1 MSKLRKKIV
10 VPISLTLT
18 GCLVVAAFVLNDSLT
33 KVDANVAFNGISD
46 IVSSHGKDKPFN
58 IVEVVPD
65 KKMASIGYLING
77 QEPDDWFGTLSKMS
91 DKDGAGVKNRSAYM
105 EGLKTKL
112 APITIEKKDNTKP
125 LYYEPYKESY
135 VSQGDDWTELALVD
149 MDRINKGTTGYKMTE
164 QAEGD
169 YKFNTDY
176 QLAVN
181 EAGLPTGHYR
191 QNVDHYVFMQ
201 GEDETEDGSNTE
213 TENGNQIKAP
223 GKRGYYSVAFTAVKL
238 PDGMT
243 NTQYLVEADNSQKAD
258 GNTDS
263 STDNTPDTGTADD
276 TVEKH
281 VVYAI
286 KSSYAIVSDE
296 SMQTIAKYDPKAY
309 IYRTD
314 NSDTTSPYEF
324 VARADRMAGLPDG
337 SKPDYEKY
345 TYYTV
350 EMEYVP
356 ADKIT
361 DDETYYEVN
370 TEVPIEFNYDE
381 TGEYGA
387 VLDSQNPYEKID
399 GGTPD
404 NQKTDN
410 TGKVILKDTD
420 GYFDIVEDSQTYT
433 YVGKGNGD
441 YIMKADKTGSLD
453 YPVNTT
459 RIYYK
464 GGFKN
469 NNWFRNGVFN
479 QEGKTGDED
488 KTANMT
494 FKVKTVTPKEL
505 EQIDVSTIDLLY
517 LSGSKSILSKDLEES
532 AAKYNADNDILWD
545 KVKQI
550 VERVHQSGIMMP
562 VIVDNGIVWP
572 TSSAD
577 YSSNIKKLAGL
588 LSCNNFSS
596 LNFTKDSADNFI
608 NWNDA
613 NAIKYYRVDSKNH
626 THGYVV
632 GNEYVIPRNS
642 APDKDVP
649 FILRDDFA
657 SAFIANE
664 DETQFVNAAKNENF
678 DEIAEYINSE
688 NTSRKNENNTLG
700 QQKYEYY
707 DKKISKAIV
716 LSYIISYADKR
727 DVAKPMDELNILDIE
742 PGMNTGSVPGII
754 SDLKKNLKSWLGS
767 NCPAEDKINI
777 TCVNSSEFIGRIEDL
792 NNYDMIY
799 MGLCWHNLNWGHEN
813 GNKEWISVY
822 NDSSMNGLIYSNVGD
837 IVVIDPSSISKDENG
852 FTRSSGHAGLLDS
865 DYLENNNGVGL
876 GLKTDLTKPDNNK
889 NYVNAVNTYRG
900 SGNDITTEK
909 VEALNNYLK
918 AGYPIVVDKG
928 FYKYDNSETVNDYYI
943 DNCSNIYDFL
953 KTNTLDDHIIKT
965 YSDNHLSK
973 DLYTNLTAEKP
984 QIKVKEQKKEEDK
997 DYVKLEDNHIVL
1009 EFSINNRGG
1018 ADANASFD
1026 LGFYLDTNADG
1037 KFSPTQEKIAGN
1049 NVQIYQDGTLVSP
1062 QLDVNG
1068 EYYYNLKA
1076 GKYNYKL
1083 VYELPTQFVGVIPW
1097 QLRASQTSNS
1107 YRYDV
1112 TGGYFYKQAN
1122 SDQKQHIKIL
1132 QVNTSKGNNGN
1143 YLAGATTFNMEEQKK
1158 NQNSEFA
1165 KLLKQVTDFELDIT
1179 TLDGDSDTFKALCK
1193 DDKVKDYDMLV
1204 IGFSDCYEIYND
1216 SGQVD
1221 KIREFIQS
1229 GKAVLFTHDTTSLS
1243 NNKNTEK
1250 YWENGNEIRNNT
1262 WGYEFNTIV
1271 RDVVGMDRYGIL
1283 NSSALKKGNT
1293 LTEKTADF
1301 EAAVSYATEHKTDLA
1316 YQPRSN
1322 KTVITRQNQGFV
1334 YGDLNS
1340 NQNTGYGGYRLY
1352 GQLWNDMGHTYNAT
1366 KVNSGQITTYPF
1378 KISDKINI
1386 SDTHRQYYQLDFNED
1401 SDNDGE
1407 SDIVVWYTLS
1417 DQGIY
1422 NASPKDVRN
1431 NYYIYTKG
1439 NVTYSGVGHSNVT
1452 GSIDELKLY
1461 INTMIAAYSVVEHA
1475 PAISLKEGYDPKSAD
1490 ISTIYSTI
1498 DAAIQQDEEAKTNGN
1513 PDAARLDV
1521 DNDGN
1526 IATQD
1531 VYFTV
1536 KDTNMLRNQVDKDT
1550 TVNMSFFIEGTKD
1563 DHDKE
1568 IDDDGNTIYLKEM
1581 KNWQIYSLHDDG
1593 SEADL
1598 LGPSE
1603 AGNNRTFFANNKTY
1617 KVKVPLATLPA
1628 GQNSIKVY
1636 AVASS
1641 NITVMQNN
1649 QEVKKNTPEAYKTFQ
1664 IQRVGLADLD

>member
-1 MSKLRKKIV
+1 M
-10 VPISLTLT
+10 
-18 GCLVVAAFVLNDSLT
+18 
-33 KVDANVAFNGISD
+33 
-46 IVSSHGKDKPFN
+46 
-58 IVEVVPD
+58 
-65 KKMASIGYLING
+65 
-77 QEPDDWFGTLSKMS
+77 
-91 DKDGAGVKNRSAYM
+91 
-105 EGLKTKL
+105 
-112 APITIEKKDNTKP
+112 
-125 LYYEPYKESY
+125 
-135 VSQGDDWTELALVD
+135 
-149 MDRINKGTTGYKMTE
+149 
-164 QAEGD
+164 
-169 YKFNTDY
+169 
-176 QLAVN
+176 
-181 EAGLPTGHYR
+181 
-191 QNVDHYVFMQ
+191 
-201 GEDETEDGSNTE
+201 
-213 TENGNQIKAP
+213 
-223 GKRGYYSVAFTAVKL
+223 
-238 PDGMT
+238 
-243 NTQYLVEADNSQKAD
+243 
-258 GNTDS
+258 
-263 STDNTPDTGTADD
+263 
-276 TVEKH
+276 
-281 VVYAI
+281 
-286 KSSYAIVSDE
+286 
-296 SMQTIAKYDPKAY
+296 
-309 IYRTD
+309 
-314 NSDTTSPYEF
+314 
-324 VARADRMAGLPDG
+324 
-337 SKPDYEKY
+337 
-345 TYYTV
+345 
-350 EMEYVP
+350 
-356 ADKIT
+356 
-361 DDETYYEVN
+361 
-370 TEVPIEFNYDE
+370 
-381 TGEYGA
+381 
-387 VLDSQNPYEKID
+387 
-399 GGTPD
+399 
-404 NQKTDN
+404 
-410 TGKVILKDTD
+410 
-420 GYFDIVEDSQTYT
+420 
-433 YVGKGNGD
+433 GKGKGD
-441 YIMKADKTGSLD
+441 YIMEADKNGSLD

-469 NNWFRNGVFN
+469 NNWFRTGVFN
-479 QEGKTGDED
+479 QEGKTGDAD

-494 FKVKTVTPKEL
+494 FNVKTVTPKEL

-517 LSGSKSILSKDLEES
+517 LSGSKSVLSKDLGDD
-532 AAKYNADNDILWD
+532 AAKYNTDNDISWD

-550 VERVHQSGIMMP
+550 VQRVHQSGIMMP

-572 TSSAD
+572 DSNAD

-608 NWNDA
+608 NWGND
-613 NAIKYYRVDSKNH
+613 IKYYKVDSG
-626 THGYVV
+626 THKYGFVI
-632 GNEYVIPRNS
+632 GNEYVIPRNYNPS
-642 APDKDVP
+642 TDVP
-649 FILRDDFA
+649 FVLRDDFA

-700 QQKYEYY
+700 QKKYEYY

-716 LSYIISYADKR
+716 LSYIISYSDKR
-727 DVAKPMDELNILDIE
+727 DVAKPVDELNILDIE
-742 PGMNTGSVPGII
+742 PGMNTGSVNNCINN
-754 SDLKKNLKSWLGS
+754 LKNNLKSWLGS

-777 TCVNSSEFIGRIEDL
+777 TCINSSEFIGRIEDL

-799 MGLCWHNLNWGHEN
+799 MGLCADNLNWNN
-813 GNKEWISVY
+813 GRTVY
-822 NDSSMNGLIYSNVGD
+822 NDSTMNGLIYSNVGD
-837 IVVIDPSSISKDENG
+837 IVVIDPTPVENHNG
-852 FTRSSGHAGLLDS
+852 NTRANGHAGLLDS
-865 DYLENNNGVGL
+865 DYVENNDGTGF
-876 GLKTDLTKPDNNK
+876 GLKTNLPNWNGDNGDNSEYIK
-889 NYVNAVNTYRG
+889 SINTYRG

-909 VEALNNYLK
+909 VDALNNYLK
-918 AGYPIVVDKG
+918 AGYPIVVANG
-928 FYKYDNSETVNDYYI
+928 FYMNDNNTTVNEDKI
-943 DNCSNIYDFL
+943 DNCSNIYSFL
-953 KTNTLDDHIIKT
+953 NTNASNEYMLKVSSNNT
-965 YSDNHLSK
+965 LSK
-973 DLYTNLTAEKP
+973 DLYASLTAEKP

-1009 EFSINNRGG
+1009 EFNINNRGG

-1026 LGFYLDTNADG
+1026 LGFYLDANADG

-1062 QLDVNG
+1062 QLDANG
-1068 EYYYNLKA
+1068 EYYYNLNA

-1097 QLRASQTSNS
+1097 QLRASQTTNS

-1122 SDQKQHIKIL
+1122 SNQKQHIKVL
-1132 QVNTSKGNNGN
+1132 QINTSRGKNGN
-1143 YLAGATTFNMEEQKK
+1143 FLYGNTTFNMQNQKENNTK
-1158 NQNSEFA
+1158 FA
-1165 KLLKQVTDFELDIT
+1165 ELLKQVTDFELDIT
-1179 TLDGDSDTFKALCK
+1179 TLDGDSDEFKTLCK
-1193 DDKVKDYDMLV
+1193 NDKVKDYDMLV
-1204 IGFSDCYEIYND
+1204 IGFSDCYEIFND

-1221 KIREFIQS
+1221 RIKEFIQS
-1229 GKAVLFTHDTTSLS
+1229 GKAVLFTHDTTSHC
-1243 NNKNTEK
+1243 NNKNTDD
-1250 YWENGNEIRNNT
+1250 NDIRNNF

-1293 LTEKTADF
+1293 LKKGDADYN
-1301 EAAVSYATEHKTDLA
+1301 AAVNYANEHKTDIA
-1316 YQPRSN
+1316 YEPKSN
-1322 KTVITRQNQGFV
+1322 RQTIVRQNQGFV
-1334 YGDLNS
+1334 YGDLS
-1340 NQNTGYGGYRLY
+1340 RYQNTGCGSHMLY
-1352 GQLWNDMGHTYNAT
+1352 PNIGDPMGNTNNAT

-1386 SDTHRQYYQLDFNED
+1386 SQTHRQYYQLDFNED

-1417 DQGIY
+1417 DNNVY
-1422 NASPKDVRN
+1422 NVSPKDVRN

-1452 GSIDELKLY
+1452 GSVDELKLY

-1498 DAAIQQDEEAKTNGN
+1498 DTAIQQDEEAKKEGN

-1521 DNDGN
+1521 DDDGK

-1550 TVNMSFFIEGTKD
+1550 TVNMNFYTEGTKD

-1598 LGPSE
+1598 LGPSK

-1617 KVKVPLATLPA
+1617 KVKVPLATLPV